1 MGDGGFSRI
10 KHDLVQ
16 DLMEQYGKGA
26 YSYAL
31 ERLVSYQN
39 KNDDMGENLWRT
51 VIADLDEHFK
61 QGEGQ

>member
-1 MGDGGFSRI
+1 MGDGGLARI
-10 KHDLVQ
+10 KFELVNDLI
-16 DLMEQYGKGA
+16 EQHGKGA

-31 ERLVSYQN
+31 EKLVWYQDR
-39 KNDDMGENLWRT
+39 NDGMGENLWRT